1 MDVESDRLSSL
12 PDDLIHK
19 IISFISIKDAIA
31 TSVLSSKWRSIWTSM
46 PYLTFENLNHGPSIS
61 NFISNVLSHRDNET
75 QVSSVSL
82 VLGKRVRD
90 DESVTDILNCAL
102 SHNVQQLSVTRSPE
116 KIVGRPLVYR
126 LSSIATSAWDLPALT
141 TLHLH
146 HIQLS
151 DDNDFFSKF
160 TNLKNLFLRRCTLM
174 KGAKVLNICLPRLSD
189 LTLEYIRMDMELKE
203 YVNVAAPQLQNLTIK
218 WCAGKHLI
226 SAPGLASLVIE
237 ISHPWQISTP
247 GFPCLE
253 KADLCMNHP
262 FIADAHEIVCLLQ
275 HLRSA
280 KLLILSLGILQRLFE
295 EREHLSSSMELIPH
309 QTCVFA
315 NARILKFIP
324 KLPVK
329 VYLEVQAEEKVTEI
343 KNYDTSPGAIFPMVS
358 HKEIKVMGD
367 MASAQIFVKNLRLFL
382 KECKANTNNKAQ
394 MDEHGKPQV
403 EKPWAWEFQ
412 LNLGEMMAL
421 IKQSKSVALE
431 TCLIMAK
438 FRPSSSERL
447 QIIEWLQE
455 MRSLFQCI
463 EGLMTPK
470 KDVMQPIFSRL
481 CEDATIL
488 TNSILG
494 WMKTRQETQDTNVL
508 SI

>member
-46 PYLTFENLNHGPSIS
+46 PYLNFENLNGG
-61 NFISNVLSHRDNET
+61 
-75 QVSSVSL
+75 L

-126 LSSIATSAWDLPALT
+126 LSSIATPAWDLPALT

-151 DDNDFFSKF
+151 DDNEFFSKF

-203 YVNVAAPQLQNLTIK
+203 FVNVVAPQLKNLTIK

-275 HLRSA
+275 HFRSA

-309 QTCVFA
+309 QICAFA
-315 NARILKFIP
+315 NTRILKFIP

-329 VYLEVQAEEKVTEI
+329 VYLEVRAQEKVTEI
-343 KNYDTSPGAIFPMVS
+343 KNYDASPCAIFPMVS
-358 HKEIKVMGD
+358 HKETTVMGD
-367 MASAQIFVKNLRLFL
+367 MASAQLFVKHLGLWL
-382 KECKANTNNKAQ
+382 KQCKANTNNKAQ

-403 EKPWAWEFQ
+403 KKHWVRELQ
-412 LNLGEMMAL
+412 LNIGEMVAL
-421 IKQSKSVALE
+421 INQSKSVAFE
-431 TCLIMAK
+431 TCLIMAHSM
-438 FRPSSSERL
+438 SSCVETSE
-447 QIIEWLQE
+447 IIEWLQE
-455 MRSLFQCI
+455 RRSLFQCI
-463 EGLMTPK
+463 EELMTQLSASERA
-470 KDVMQPIFSRL
+470 VMQPNYSRL
-481 CEDATIL
+481 CEDAAIL
-488 TNSILG
+488 TNNILG
-494 WMKTRQETQDTNVL
+494 WMKIIKETVFE
-508 SI
+508 SH